1 MAGQMS
7 PPDFSISKPYSLQT
21 ALRARH
27 AALPNEH
34 GAWVFLLSPLAIGLA
49 AGGVRP
55 ASLLLVLAALAAFLA
70 RQPVTLAVK
79 AISGQRSRRELVP
92 AALWLGIYGLLGL
105 AAAGALVG
113 LGYGYLL
120 WLLLPAVPVFTW
132 HLWLV
137 GRRAE
142 RRQMLVEIVASGVL
156 ALGAPAAYW
165 VGRGLADPT
174 GWLLWGLAW
183 LQVVGTILHAYLRL
197 DQRALKQTPT
207 HGESLRMGRAA
218 LIYNLAALA
227 GVAGL
232 ALARVISSLLPL
244 AYLIQP
250 LEVAWGIL
258 RPAVG
263 VMPKVIGIRQLIV
276 SVLFTVVFIFLW

>member
-1 MAGQMS
+1 MASQMP
-7 PPDFSISKPYSLQT
+7 PPDSPTSKPFSLRT
-21 ALRARH
+21 ALRARQ

-70 RQPVTLAVK
+70 RQPVTLAIKVL
-79 AISGQRSRRELVP
+79 SGRRPRRELAP
-92 AALWLGIYGLLGL
+92 AALWLGIYGLVGL

-120 WLLLPAVPVFTW
+120 WLLLPAIPVFAW

-165 VGRGLADPT
+165 VGRGQADPA

-183 LQVVGTILHAYLRL
+183 LQVAGTILHAYLRL
-197 DQRALKQTPT
+197 EQRSLKQMPAR
-207 HGESLRMGRAA
+207 GEALRMGRPA
-218 LIYNLAALA
+218 LVYNLAALV
-227 GVAGL
+227 GVTVL
-232 ALARVISSLLPL
+232 ALARAVSPLLPL

-263 VMPKVIGIRQLIV
+263 VMPKAIGIRQLIV